1 MNKCLCV
8 FFFATIVQTYC
19 EAFVPDSKFS
29 RSPCSRRT
37 CPSSTLLRGWLDN
50 FLPEPIAD
58 NDDSKRRLEF
68 PEQYPAPY
76 EMNAI
81 SLESDKTVEA
91 RAMRPLLKQT
101 MLESRPLEIIYDAEV
116 HGWSPSSFHQR
127 VDGRGA
133 AVVVATYK
141 VNSSTKVVGGY
152 NPKGWASLSG
162 ARPSVA
168 AFLFYQKEEITSTAT
183 KPGPVFQKLQ
193 KVGGGGLACG
203 NDDPRYGISFGP
215 DALVISFLGE
225 GQERNASSKLGP
237 YFERGPDNMS
247 TLFEQ
252 NGGTVELNSL
262 KVITGIYR
270 QDEDIPYSGAVMD
283 MTSG

>member
-1 MNKCLCV
+1 MG
-8 FFFATIVQTYC
+8 FTFG
-19 EAFVPDSKFS
+19 SKTQ
-29 RSPCSRRT
+29 RRT
-37 CPSSTLLRGWLDN
+37 
-50 FLPEPIAD
+50 
-58 NDDSKRRLEF
+58 
-68 PEQYPAPY
+68 
-76 EMNAI
+76 
-81 SLESDKTVEA
+81 
-91 RAMRPLLKQT
+91 
-101 MLESRPLEIIYDAEV
+101 
-116 HGWSPSSFHQR
+116 
-127 VDGRGA
+127 
-133 AVVVATYK
+133 
-141 VNSSTKVVGGY
+141 
-152 NPKGWASLSG
+152 
-162 ARPSVA
+162 
-168 AFLFYQKEEITSTAT
+168 TAT

-225 GQERNASSKLGP
+225 GRERNNASSKLGP

-262 KVITGIYR
+262 KVLTGIYR